1 MFAHGRDHGFGAWA
15 ACCGP
20 GFAVFG
26 QRPGGTGRRG
36 RVFGRGDLKYVIL
49 SLLKER
55 PMHGY
60 EVMRALEEESGG
72 CYTASP
78 GSVYPTLQMLEDRG
92 YVASAEED
100 GKRVYRITDEGLAF
114 LDKSRDKVED
124 IRDRI
129 SDFVESFTGAPMRDL
144 SKSFVRFA
152 QASFENAVHNTG
164 NEDHLAKLKEI
175 LDRATREMESVWEGV
190 ENAGK
195 ENEAT

>member
-1 MFAHGRDHGFGAWA
+1 MFAGGRDHGFGAWA

-20 GFAVFG
+20 GFGVFG
-26 QRPGGTGRRG
+26 QKAGRTGRAG

-49 SLLKER
+49 SLLKDR

-60 EVMRALEEESGG
+60 EVMRALEEASGG

-92 YVASAEED
+92 WVASDQED

-114 LDKSRDKVED
+114 LDESKDKVED

-129 SDFVESFTGAPMRDL
+129 AEFVESFTGAPMRDL
-144 SKSFVRFA
+144 TRSFVRFA
-152 QASFENAVHNTG
+152 QASFEHAMHHTG
-164 NEDHLAKLKEI
+164 DEDRLGRLRDI
-175 LDRATREMESVWEGV
+175 LDRATREMESVWEGG
-190 ENAGK
+190 ESK
-195 ENEAT
+195 AT

>member
-1 MFAHGRDHGFGAWA
+1 MFARGRDHGFGAWA

-26 QRPGGTGRRG
+26 KRPGRSGRSG
-36 RVFGRGDLKYVIL
+36 KVFDRGDLKYVIL
-49 SLLKER
+49 SLLRER

-92 YVASAEED
+92 YVGSDRED

-114 LDKSRDKVED
+114 LEESKDKVED

-129 SDFVESFTGAPMRDL
+129 AEFVESFTGGPMRDV
-144 SKSFVRFA
+144 SRSFVRFA
-152 QASFENAVHNTG
+152 QASFENAMHNTG
-164 NEDHLAKLKEI
+164 DEDQLARLKEI
-175 LDRATREMESVWEGV
+175 LDRATREMEAVWEGG
-190 ENAGK
+190 EQ
-195 ENEAT
+195 EAT

>member
-1 MFAHGRDHGFGAWA
+1 MFAGGKDHGFGAWA

-20 GFAVFG
+20 GFAAFG
-26 QRPGGTGRRG
+26 QRPGRSGRRG

-60 EVMRALEEESGG
+60 EVMKALEDESKG

-92 YVASAEED
+92 YVSSDQED

-114 LDKSRDKVED
+114 LDKSKDKVED

-129 SDFVESFTGAPMRDL
+129 AEFVESFTGAPMRDL
-144 SKSFVRFA
+144 TRSFVRFA
-152 QASFENAVHNTG
+152 QASFENAMHNTG
-164 NEDHLAKLKEI
+164 DEDRLAKLKDI
-175 LDRATREMESVWEGV
+175 LDQATREMESVWEGG
-190 ENAGK
+190 EK
-195 ENEAT
+195 ETT

>member
-1 MFAHGRDHGFGAWA
+1 MFAGRKDHGFGAWA

-26 QRPGGTGRRG
+26 QRPGRRGRRG

-49 SLLKER
+49 GLLNDR

-92 YVASAEED
+92 WVVSDQED

-114 LDKSRDKVED
+114 LDESKDKVED
-124 IRDRI
+124 IQDRI
-129 SDFVESFTGAPMRDL
+129 AEFVESFTGAPMRDL
-144 SKSFVRFA
+144 TKSFVRFA
-152 QASFENAVHNTG
+152 QASFENAMHSSG
-164 NEDHLAKLKEI
+164 DDDRLARLKEI
-175 LDRATREMESVWEGV
+175 LDRATREMESVWEGG
-190 ENAGK
+190 EPK
-195 ENEAT
+195 AT